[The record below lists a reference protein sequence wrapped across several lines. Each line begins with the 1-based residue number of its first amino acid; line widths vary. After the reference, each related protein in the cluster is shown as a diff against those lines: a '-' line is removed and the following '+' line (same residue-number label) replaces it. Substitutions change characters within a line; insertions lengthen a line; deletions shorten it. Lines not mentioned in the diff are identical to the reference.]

1 MGYIHVK
8 IYEIWISGPGE
19 DVKMFTDEGQ
29 RKTDDGRRTTDA
41 GRRSITIPH
50 FEP

>member
-19 DVKMFTDEGQ
+19 DVIKFTDEGQ
-29 RKTDDGRRTTDA
+29 RKTNDGRRTTDDA
-41 GRRSITIPH
+41 RRSITILH
-50 FEP
+50 F